1 MKQYTITSNDADQR
15 LDKFLKK
22 LLPNASLSYIYKL
35 SRKGNI
41 KVITLD
47 QLSLNSLPLQ
57 GKEATK
63 MK

>member
-1 MKQYTITSNDADQR
+1 MKSYQITSNDADQR

-41 KVITLD
+41 KIITL
-47 QLSLNSLPLQ
+47 
-57 GKEATK
+57 E
-63 MK
+63 